1 MNRASDAHA
10 PETDDATIE
19 PRSNDMLSR
28 DASRFVRI
36 GVAAICA
43 GLGGFVLWAALAPL
57 DEGVPA
63 GGFVAVDTKRKS
75 VQHAQGGIIRDV
87 LVGEG
92 QAVEVNQVL
101 IRLEDAVA
109 RANYEASRQ
118 RYMGLRAI
126 EGRLLAE
133 QTGSTTIDF
142 HPDLVAAAASDSSI
156 RHHITA
162 QVAAMQSRRES
173 LAANVGAID
182 EAIQGQRA
190 AIEGYA
196 GILASR
202 ADQAALLEREISG
215 VRGLVAEGYAPAN
228 KQMELERALADV
240 AATIADLQANRA
252 RAQSGILEL
261 RQRGQALRSE
271 YRKEVD
277 MQLAEVRREVQSED
291 QRYRA
296 LREELGRTEIRA
308 PSSGQVVGLAVQTVG
323 GVVQAGQKL
332 MDIVPLDARLVLE
345 AHLATHLIDR
355 VRPGAKVDVRFAAFA
370 HSPQLVV
377 EGKVDSI
384 SADALTDPITN
395 VPYYLARVS
404 ITQDGQ
410 AALGTRRVQPGM
422 PIEVIVKTGERSLLT
437 YLLHPLI
444 KRLSASM
451 KEE

>member
-1 MNRASDAHA
+1 
-10 PETDDATIE
+10 
-19 PRSNDMLSR
+19 
-28 DASRFVRI
+28 
-36 GVAAICA
+36 
-43 GLGGFVLWAALAPL
+43 
-57 DEGVPA
+57 
-63 GGFVAVDTKRKS
+63 
-75 VQHAQGGIIRDV
+75 
-87 LVGEG
+87 
-92 QAVEVNQVL
+92 
-101 IRLEDAVA
+101 
-109 RANYEASRQ
+109 
-118 RYMGLRAI
+118 MGLRAM

-133 QTGSTTIDF
+133 QVGSTAIAF
-142 HPDLVAAAASDSSI
+142 HPDLVAAAASDASI

-162 QVAAMQSRRES
+162 QVAVMQSRRES

-182 EAIQGQRA
+182 EAERGQRA

-196 GILASR
+196 SVLASR

-215 VRGLVAEGYAPAN
+215 MRGLVAEGYAPAN
-228 KQMELERALADV
+228 KQLELERALADIT
-240 AATIADLQANRA
+240 ATIADLRANRA
-252 RAQSGILEL
+252 RAQSGVLEL
-261 RQRGQALRSE
+261 RQRAQALRSE
-271 YRKEVD
+271 HRKEVD
-277 MQLAEVRREVQSED
+277 MQLAEVRREVQAENE
-291 QRYRA
+291 RYGA

-308 PSSGQVVGLAVQTVG
+308 TATGQVVGLAIQTVG

-332 MDIVPLDARLVLE
+332 MDIVPLDERLVLE

-355 VRPGAKVDVRFAAFA
+355 VRPGAKVDVRFSAFA

-404 ITQDGQ
+404 ITQEGQ

-422 PIEVIVKTGERSLLT
+422 PIEVVVKTGERSLLT